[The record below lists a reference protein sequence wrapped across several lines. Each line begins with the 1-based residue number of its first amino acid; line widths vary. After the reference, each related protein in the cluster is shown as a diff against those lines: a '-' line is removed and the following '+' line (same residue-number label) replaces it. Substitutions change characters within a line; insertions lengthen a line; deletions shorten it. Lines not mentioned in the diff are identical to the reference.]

1 VFLYKWIQLSAE
13 IDVALLDDVA
23 VLGDGHVLE
32 EGDDVLLPKD
42 ALAFLLQVNEG
53 AASLAVPDVW

>member
-1 VFLYKWIQLSAE
+1 LSAE

>member
-1 VFLYKWIQLSAE
+1 LLAE

-32 EGDDVLLPKD
+32 EGDDDVLLPKD
-42 ALAFLLQVNEG
+42 AIVFLLQVNEG
-53 AASLAVPDVW
+53 VASLAVPDVW